1 MRFRD
6 FIQENRRVM
15 IFVIVSSFLLNFGF
29 SVWQTLFNNFAVE
42 DIGAGPAAI
51 GLIQAVRE
59 IPGLLAFVVGFLTL
73 YIKES
78 RIMSLSVI
86 LLGLGIALSGLA
98 EGVPF
103 LLAAT
108 LIMSI
113 GFHFYMPCQNGIML
127 MLTQERETPKMLG
140 NLGSLGSLA
149 AVAGTGLVYFL
160 AAPEGYR
167 NIFVGVGLMVMV
179 GGVCMLPFGGGHRGL
194 PQGRQVTLRLSYW
207 LYYSLSFLLGCRR
220 HIFTTFAIYL
230 LVRNYHVSIQTTALL
245 FLANGVINV
254 LTLRLTGQ
262 LVGVIGEKLAL
273 TITFASLAV
282 IFLGYAYV
290 TALPVLY
297 LLFIL
302 DNIFFGFNI
311 ALTTYFQKIAVTTEE
326 ITSNLSV
333 EQAVNHIAA
342 VIVPVVGGT
351 AWAMFGSQAVFL
363 FGVAIVLA
371 GLALTQL
378 IRIPER
384 PAALPVVVA
393 E

>member
-1 MRFRD
+1 LRD
-6 FIQENRRVM
+6 FINENRRIM
-15 IFVIVSSFLLNFGF
+15 IFIIISSFLLNFGF
-29 SVWQTLFNNFAVE
+29 QVWQTLFNNFAVE

-51 GLIQAVRE
+51 GVIQAVRE
-59 IPGLLAFVVGFLTL
+59 VPGLLAFVVGFLTL
-73 YIKES
+73 YIKET
-78 RIMSLSVI
+78 RIMSISVI
-86 LLGLGIALSGLA
+86 LLGVGVALSGFA
-98 EGVPF
+98 QGVPF
-103 LLAAT
+103 LLVTT

-113 GFHFYMPCQNGIML
+113 GFHFYMPCQNAIML
-127 MLTQERETPKMLG
+127 MITKMKETPKMLG

-160 AAPEGYR
+160 AAPAGYR
-167 NIFVGVGLMVMV
+167 NLFVGVGLMVIV
-179 GGVCMLPFGGGHRGL
+179 GGLCMLPFGGGHRGL
-194 PQGRQVTLRLSYW
+194 PQDRHITLRRNYW

-245 FLANGVINV
+245 FLVNGIVNV

-262 LVGVIGEKLAL
+262 LVGHIGEKAAL

-282 IFLGYAYV
+282 IFLGYAYI
-290 TALPVLY
+290 TLLPLLF
-297 LLFIL
+297 LLFIA

-311 ALTTYFQKIAVTTEE
+311 ALTTYFQKIAVTPGE
-326 ITSNLSV
+326 ITSNLSL
-333 EQAVNHIAA
+333 EQATNHIAA
-342 VIVPVVGGT
+342 IIVPIVGGT
-351 AWAMFGSQAVFL
+351 VWAVFGSQAVFL

-378 IRIPER
+378 MRIPAR
-384 PAALPVVVA
+384 PAPQAAIAA